1 MFKWP
6 VIVLLALPNLGFFI
20 LLMSL
25 EETLSPITK
34 GKLSI
39 TLSSYSCQSKFVGK
53 ALKFLT
59 ITEIPASFRC
69 NLLLF
74 NSIRARDGFIQP
86 IFYKRFDCFSLQIR

>member
-6 VIVLLALPNLGFFI
+6 IIVLLALSSLCFFI

-34 GKLSI
+34 GELSR
-39 TLSSYSCQSKFVGK
+39 TLSSYSCQPKFVRK

-59 ITEIPASFRC
+59 SAEIPASFKC

-74 NSIRARDGFIQP
+74 
-86 IFYKRFDCFSLQIR
+86 KSLFGCILL